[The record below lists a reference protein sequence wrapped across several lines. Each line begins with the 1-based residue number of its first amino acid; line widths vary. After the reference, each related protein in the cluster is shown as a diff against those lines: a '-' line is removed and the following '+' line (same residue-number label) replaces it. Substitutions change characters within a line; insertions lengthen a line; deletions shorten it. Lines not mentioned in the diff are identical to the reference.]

1 MANVISKSTLFPVE
15 LTGELLNLVKG
26 SSALAELSGRSPL
39 AFNGSEIYT
48 FSMDKEVDLVDENGA
63 KSNGGATIGTV
74 TMKPVKIEYGMR
86 VSDEFL
92 IASAEYQINVLR
104 AFAEGFARKAAKGL
118 DIMAF
123 HGFNPRTGSA
133 ATTLIGANH
142 FDAAVTQTVTRTA
155 DANADVESAVTLLTA
170 AGHRANGIAAG
181 LAFNAALAAE
191 TKSNGDPMFPELGWG
206 ATPDTLRGIR
216 YRANGTVDYTGS
228 TTKAVVGDFER
239 FRWGIAHEIPAKIIE
254 YGNPDNDAQAGDL
267 QGHNQVYIRAEMFIG
282 WAILD
287 PTAFALIET

>member
-39 AFNGSEIYT
+39 TFNGNNTFT
-48 FSMDKEVDLVDENGA
+48 FSMDKEVDLLEENGK
-63 KSNGGATIGTV
+63 KSNGGGTIGTV
-74 TMKPVKIEYGMR
+74 AMKPVKIEYGMR
-86 VSDEFL
+86 ASEEFM
-92 IASAEYQINVLR
+92 IASAEYQINILR
-104 AFAEGFARKAAKGL
+104 TFADGFSRKAARGL

-123 HGFNPRTGSA
+123 HGFNPRTGA
-133 ATTLIGANH
+133 PAPTTIGSNH

-155 DANADVESAVTLLTA
+155 DANADVESAVALLTA
-170 AGHRANGIAAG
+170 SGHRANGIAAG
-181 LAFNAALAAE
+181 LSFNAALAAE

-216 YRANGTVDYTGS
+216 YRANGTVDYTGT
-228 TTKAVVGDFER
+228 TTKAVIGDFER
-239 FRWGIAHEIPAKIIE
+239 FRWGIAREIPVHVIE

-267 QGHNQVYIRAEMFIG
+267 KGSNQVYIRAEMFIG

>member
-1 MANVISKSTLFPVE
+1 
-15 LTGELLNLVKG
+15 
-26 SSALAELSGRSPL
+26 
-39 AFNGSEIYT
+39 
-48 FSMDKEVDLVDENGA
+48 
-63 KSNGGATIGTV
+63 
-74 TMKPVKIEYGMR
+74 MKPVKIEYGMR

-92 IASAEYQINVLR
+92 IASAEYQINILR

-123 HGFNPRTGSA
+123 HGFNPRTGAA
-133 ATTLIGANH
+133 ATTLIGANN

-155 DANADVESAVTLLTA
+155 DANADVESAVALLTA
-170 AGHRANGIAAG
+170 AG
-181 LAFNAALAAE
+181 
-191 TKSNGDPMFPELGWG
+191 ELGWG

-254 YGNPDNDAQAGDL
+254 YGNPDNDATAGDL